1 MWESLTIIMMM
12 LMLRMIMMMKVW
24 ELQED
29 MAVEEVRE
37 AFKENYGLDVS
48 WTTCLERTRRTM
60 WAGSCLRSLS
70 TGTARGVF

>member
-48 WTTCLERTRRTM
+48 WTTRRV
-60 WAGSCLRSLS
+60 W
-70 TGTARGVF
+70 RGLGVRCGQAVV

>member
-1 MWESLTIIMMM
+1 MWESLTIMMM

-37 AFKENYGLDVS
+37 AFMENYGTDVTS
-48 WTTCLERTRRTM
+48 GWTTCLERTEYDMGRQLAEEFVDRY
-60 WAGSCLRSLS
+60 C
-70 TGTARGVF
+70 

>member
-37 AFKENYGLDVS
+37 AFKENN
-48 WTTCLERTRRTM
+48 CLERTRRTM